1 LIESGLQ
8 PEEHRNRVFYVNT
21 GCESCNHTGYRGRTA
36 IHELLDLSDN
46 IREMIVERRPGS
58 EVRRAAEA
66 EGLTSLRESALKKI
80 FTGVSTLHEIN
91 RVTFVEEVN
100 LNTQR

>member
-1 LIESGLQ
+1 LLESGLRPQ
-8 PEEHRNRVFYVNT
+8 EHRKSAFYHNI
-21 GCESCNHTGYRGRTA
+21 GCDACNHTGYRGRTA

-66 EGLTSLRESALKKI
+66 EGLTSLRESALQQR
-80 FTGVSTLHEIN
+80 FVGVSPAHEIT
-91 RVTFVEEVN
+91 RVTFVEEVKISK
-100 LNTQR
+100 